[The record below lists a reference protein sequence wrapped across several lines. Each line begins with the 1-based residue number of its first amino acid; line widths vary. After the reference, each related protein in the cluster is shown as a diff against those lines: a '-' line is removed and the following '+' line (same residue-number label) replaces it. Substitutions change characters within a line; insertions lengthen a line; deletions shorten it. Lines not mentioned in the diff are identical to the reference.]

1 MGKKIL
7 YGTQVETINKFYFI
21 QPSILIFWNNPT
33 YISDDG
39 TVVLF
44 IQIKYLKRKQ
54 ISKGE

>member
-44 IQIKYLKRKQ
+44 IQIKYLKRK
-54 ISKGE
+54 